1 MEDNMIK
8 YSIFLAVV
16 FGTSFAAYAAIAPK
30 DQPPANPTNSTVIYK
45 NEIWPISG
53 PIVVEACKVEDCS
66 DTPQS

>member
-1 MEDNMIK
+1 MIK

-30 DQPPANPTNSTVIYK
+30 DPSPANSKNSTVIYK

-53 PIVVEACKVEDCS
+53 PIVVEACGVEDCS